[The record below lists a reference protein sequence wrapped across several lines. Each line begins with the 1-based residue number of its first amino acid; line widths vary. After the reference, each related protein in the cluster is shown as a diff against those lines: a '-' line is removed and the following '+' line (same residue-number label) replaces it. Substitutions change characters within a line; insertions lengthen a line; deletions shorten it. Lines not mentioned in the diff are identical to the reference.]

1 MHLCREQCGICD
13 AKAPRVVVR
22 RHYNTVVR
30 TARLAMLAASLVKL
44 RVGREIVC
52 DALLAWRDAWLEEG
66 SGEPLRPLA
75 AVLSR
80 KPLRARWQHSALHP
94 GHQVKVQMPQ
104 PAPIIHTVH
113 VVARASS
120 LLSC

>member
-80 KPLRARWQHSALHP
+80 KLLHARWQHSALHP